1 MTLNTYAHDIDM
13 YKAWAKLVV
22 FDQFTPPERKYA
34 AGAAFFRGQGEGR
47 VKRVHGLDRAQK
59 DLGHLIVEAR
69 LPQIGQPKASSYEG
83 EGYAV
88 LRHPE
93 TRVVENAL
101 KHLVATVRVE
111 LG

>member
-1 MTLNTYAHDIDM
+1 M
-13 YKAWAKLVV
+13 V
-22 FDQFTPPERKYA
+22 
-34 AGAAFFRGQGEGR
+34 
-47 VKRVHGLDRAQK
+47 
-59 DLGHLIVEAR
+59 VEAR
-69 LPQIGQPKASSYEG
+69 MPQIGQPQATSYEG

-101 KHLVATVRVE
+101 RHLISTVRVE